1 MNNSDSTCGILRLR
15 LLTERG
21 ENMPEAVLKEDFS
34 LENEVDSEL
43 TLEELLEDFNDEGFD
58 DTDLDGEEWGP
69 LDPDAVF
76 QRRPKKKKK

>member
-1 MNNSDSTCGILRLR
+1 MNNSDSDCGILRLR

-34 LENEVDSEL
+34 WENEVDPEL
-43 TLEELLEDFNDEGFD
+43 TLEELLEEFNDDGFD
-58 DTDLDGEEWGP
+58 DTDRDGEVWGP

>member
-1 MNNSDSTCGILRLR
+1 M
-15 LLTERG
+15 
-21 ENMPEAVLKEDFS
+21 
-34 LENEVDSEL
+34 

>member
-1 MNNSDSTCGILRLR
+1 MNNSGSNCGILRLR

-34 LENEVDSEL
+34 WENEVDPEL

-58 DTDLDGEEWGP
+58 DTDLDGEEWEP

>member
-1 MNNSDSTCGILRLR
+1 
-15 LLTERG
+15 
-21 ENMPEAVLKEDFS
+21 MPKAVLKEDFS
-34 LENEVDSEL
+34 LENEVDPEL

-76 QRRPKKKKK
+76 QKRPKKK

>member
-1 MNNSDSTCGILRLR
+1 
-15 LLTERG
+15 
-21 ENMPEAVLKEDFS
+21 MPEAVPKENFS

-43 TLEELLEDFNDEGFD
+43 TLEELLEDFNDDEFYN
-58 DTDLDGEEWGP
+58 TDLDGAEWGP

>member
-1 MNNSDSTCGILRLR
+1 MNNSDSDCGILRLR

-34 LENEVDSEL
+34 WENEVDPEL
-43 TLEELLEDFNDEGFD
+43 TLEELLEDFNDDGFD
-58 DTDLDGEEWGP
+58 DTDLDGAEWGP

>member
-1 MNNSDSTCGILRLR
+1 MNNSRSNCGILRLR

-34 LENEVDSEL
+34 WENEVDLEL
-43 TLEELLEDFNDEGFD
+43 TLEELLEDFNDDGFD
-58 DTDLDGEEWGP
+58 DTGLDGEEWGP

>member
-1 MNNSDSTCGILRLR
+1 
-15 LLTERG
+15 
-21 ENMPEAVLKEDFS
+21 MPEAVLKEDFS
-34 LENEVDSEL
+34 LENEVNPEL
-43 TLEELLEDFNDEGFD
+43 TLEGLLEEFNDNGFD